1 MKICILTIATNRYL
15 RFFEPLR
22 ASIARQFLPGHEIR
36 HLLFTNHAVE
46 SSQTLRTHRIAHEP
60 WPLPTLRRYEHF
72 LAEKDFILDH
82 DYCFYMDADMR
93 VDRRVGDE
101 ILGDMVAVRHPY
113 QSFLPVAKR
122 TYERDP
128 RSLAC
133 VPVGQG
139 TTYYAGGFQGGRTA
153 AFMEM
158 AAVLSARIRDDTE
171 RGIVAVWHDES
182 HLNRYLVDHP
192 PSVSL
197 SPAYCFPEEWYHTG
211 QPHAGD
217 ALDPKIV
224 ALQKNHVAVRRNVV
238 LPAASAHGEQTS
250 SDRSDERAEPAIAD
264 PGDPIRRWI
273 ETAVPVATD
282 EQHCL
287 EIGCAR
293 TRYLAVLG
301 RLGYVV
307 HGVDSS
313 PAVKRMPEAF
323 QAMQSRAG
331 EFTQCDLM
339 TWSPSRQYD
348 LVCSFGSLQRFVDWP
363 WLLEKHAALVSPGGL
378 LLIETPNFA
387 GRLQRCLHGLLDA
400 ADLDLHHRGAMDS
413 RGWARVLDRLGYE
426 VVSHGPLG
434 RFDFSPESSSDGLV
448 GRVGRGLVGIARPF
462 LRLLPPSP
470 AVSPSITLVARRRA
484 GCGRRPMAMGCIA
497 LTMISRRDSSGLS
510 EAVVPS

>member
-15 RFFEPLR
+15 KFIEPLR
-22 ASIARQFLPGHEIR
+22 ASIARQFLPGHDIR
-36 HLLFTNHAVE
+36 HLLFTNHAVGP
-46 SSQTLRTHRIAHEP
+46 SQTLRVHRIAHEP

-72 LAEKDFILDH
+72 LAEKEFILDH

-93 VDRRVGDE
+93 VDRGVGDE

-122 TYERDP
+122 TYERNP

-158 AAVLSARIRDDTE
+158 AAVLAARIRDDTE

-217 ALDPKIV
+217 ALEPKIV
-224 ALQKNHVAVRRNVV
+224 ALQKNHVAVRRTVV
-238 LPAASAHGEQTS
+238 LSGASAPVEQTS
-250 SDRSDERAEPAIAD
+250 LDQSNEHTEPAIAA
-264 PGDPIRRWI
+264 PGDPIRLWI
-273 ETAVPVATD
+273 ETAVPVVAD

-287 EIGCAR
+287 EIGCAQS
-293 TRYLAVLG
+293 RYLAVLG

-313 PAVKRMPEAF
+313 SAVERMPEAF
-323 QAMQSRAG
+323 RAMQIRIG
-331 EFTQCDLM
+331 EFTQCDLT

-348 LVCSFGSLQRFVDWP
+348 IVCSFGFLQRFIDWP

-378 LLIETPNFA
+378 LLIETPNGA
-387 GRLQRCLHGLLDA
+387 GKLQLRLHGLLDA
-400 ADLDLHHRGAMDS
+400 AEFDRHHRGAMDS
-413 RGWARVLDRLGYE
+413 RGWALVLDRLGFE

-434 RFDFSPESSSDGLV
+434 RFDFFTESSPHGLI
-448 GRVGRGLVGIARPF
+448 GCVGRGLVGLARPF
-462 LRLLPPSP
+462 LRLLPPSR
-470 AVSPSITLVARRRA
+470 AVSPSITLVARRR
-484 GCGRRPMAMGCIA
+484 
-497 LTMISRRDSSGLS
+497 L
-510 EAVVPS
+510 

>member
-1 MKICILTIATNRYL
+1 MKLCILTIATNRYL
-15 RFFEPLR
+15 RFVEPLR
-22 ASIARQFLPGHEIR
+22 ASTARHFLPGHEIR

-93 VDRRVGDE
+93 IDGRVGDE
-101 ILGDMVAVRHPY
+101 ILGDIVAVRHPY

-122 TYERDP
+122 TYERNP

-133 VPVGQG
+133 VPIGQG
-139 TTYYAGGFQGGRTA
+139 TTYYAGGFQGGRSA

-158 AAVLSARIRDDTE
+158 AAVLAARIRDDTE

-217 ALDPKIV
+217 ALEPKIV
-224 ALQKNHVAVRRNVV
+224 ALQKNHAAVRRNVV
-238 LPAASAHGEQTS
+238 LSGASADVEQTS
-250 SDRSDERAEPAIAD
+250 SDHSNEHSEPAIAD
-264 PGDPIRRWI
+264 SGDPIRRWI
-273 ETAVPVATD
+273 ETAVPVVAD

-293 TRYLAVLG
+293 TRHLAVLG

-313 PAVKRMPEAF
+313 SVVERMSEAF
-323 QAMQSRAG
+323 RAMQIRTG
-331 EFTQCDLM
+331 EFTQCDCM

-348 LVCSFGSLQRFVDWP
+348 VVSSFGFLQRFVDWP
-363 WLLEKHAALVSPGGL
+363 WLLEKHAALVAPGGL
-378 LLIETPNFA
+378 LLIETPNSA
-387 GRLQRCLHGLLDA
+387 GGLQRHLHGLLDGPEN
-400 ADLDLHHRGAMDS
+400 DRHHRGAMDS
-413 RGWARVLDRLGYE
+413 RGWARVLERLGWE

-434 RFDFSPESSSDGLV
+434 RFDFSTESSPDGLV
-448 GRVGRGLVGIARPF
+448 GCVGRGLVGLARPF
-462 LRLLPPSP
+462 LQLLPPSR
-470 AVSPSITLVARRRA
+470 AVSPYITLVARRR
-484 GCGRRPMAMGCIA
+484 
-497 LTMISRRDSSGLS
+497 
-510 EAVVPS
+510 V

>member
-15 RFFEPLR
+15 RFVEPLR

-82 DYCFYMDADMR
+82 DYCFYLDADMR

-101 ILGDMVAVRHPY
+101 ILGDIVAVRHPY

-122 TYERDP
+122 TYERNP

-158 AAVLSARIRDDTE
+158 AAVLAARIRDDTE
-171 RGIVAVWHDES
+171 RGVVAVWHDES

-211 QPHAGD
+211 QPHVGD
-217 ALDPKIV
+217 ALEPKIV
-224 ALQKNHVAVRRNVV
+224 ALQKNHVAVRRNLV
-238 LPAASAHGEQTS
+238 LSGASVPVEQTS
-250 SDRSDERAEPAIAD
+250 SDQSNEHAESTIAD
-264 PGDPIRRWI
+264 PGDPIRLWI
-273 ETAVPVATD
+273 ETAVPVATR

-287 EIGCAR
+287 EIGCDR

-313 PAVKRMPEAF
+313 PAVEQIPEAF
-323 QAMQSRAG
+323 REMQIRTG
-331 EFTQCDLM
+331 DFTQCDLM

-348 LVCSFGSLQRFVDWP
+348 VVCSFGYLQRFVDWP
-363 WLLEKHAALVSPGGL
+363 WLLEKHAALVAPGGL
-378 LLIETPNFA
+378 LLIETPNCA
-387 GRLQRCLHGLLDA
+387 RRLQRRLHGLLDRPN
-400 ADLDLHHRGAMDS
+400 LDDDHRGAMDS
-413 RGWARVLDRLGYE
+413 RGWAKVLDRLGYE

-434 RFDFSPESSSDGLV
+434 RFDFSSESSPHGLV
-448 GRVGRGLVGIARPF
+448 GCVGRALVGLARPF
-462 LRLLPPSP
+462 LRLLPPSRT
-470 AVSPSITLVARRRA
+470 ASPYITLVARHRA
-484 GCGRRPMAMGCIA
+484 
-497 LTMISRRDSSGLS
+497 
-510 EAVVPS
+510 

>member
-15 RFFEPLR
+15 RFVEPLR
-22 ASIARQFLPGHEIR
+22 ASIARHFLLGHEIR
-36 HLLFTNHAVE
+36 QLLFTNHAVE

-72 LAEKDFILDH
+72 LTEKEFILDH

-93 VDRRVGDE
+93 VDGPVGDE
-101 ILGDMVAVRHPY
+101 ILGDIVAVRHPY
-113 QSFLPVAKR
+113 QSFLQVTKM
-122 TYERDP
+122 TYERNP
-128 RSLAC
+128 RSLAY

-139 TTYYAGGFQGGRTA
+139 TTYYAGGFHGGRTA

-158 AAVLSARIRDDTE
+158 AEVLAARIRGDTG

-217 ALDPKIV
+217 ALEPMIV
-224 ALQKNHVAVRRNVV
+224 ALRKNHKAVRRNLV
-238 LPAASAHGEQTS
+238 LSVASAPVEQTL
-250 SDRSDERAEPAIAD
+250 SDRSGKHGEPAIAE

-273 ETAVPVATD
+273 ETTVPVATR

-287 EIGCAR
+287 EIGCER

-301 RLGYVV
+301 RHGYVV

-313 PAVKRMPEAF
+313 PAVERMPEAF
-323 QAMQSRAG
+323 RAMQICTG
-331 EFTQCDLM
+331 DFTQCDWM
-339 TWSPSRQYD
+339 TWSPPRQYD
-348 LVCSFGSLQRFVDWP
+348 VVCSFCFLQRFVDWP
-363 WLLEKHAALVSPGGL
+363 WLLEKHAALVAPGGL
-378 LLIETPNFA
+378 LLIETPNVA
-387 GRLQRCLHGLLDA
+387 GMLQRRLHGLLDGLEI
-400 ADLDLHHRGAMDS
+400 DHHHRGAMDS
-413 RGWARVLDRLGYE
+413 RGWARVLDRLGWE

-434 RFDFSPESSSDGLV
+434 RFDFSPESSPDGLR
-448 GRVGRGLVGIARPF
+448 GRVGRGLVGLARPF
-462 LRLLPPSP
+462 LRLLPPSR
-470 AVSPSITLVARRRA
+470 AASPSITLVARRR
-484 GCGRRPMAMGCIA
+484 M
-497 LTMISRRDSSGLS
+497 
-510 EAVVPS
+510 

>member
-1 MKICILTIATNRYL
+1 MKLCILTIATNRYL
-15 RFFEPLR
+15 RFVEPLR
-22 ASIARQFLPGHEIR
+22 ASIARHFLPGHEIR

-82 DYCFYMDADMR
+82 DSCFYMDADMR
-93 VDRRVGDE
+93 IDGRVGDE
-101 ILGDMVAVRHPY
+101 ILGDIVAVRHPY

-122 TYERDP
+122 TYERNP

-133 VPVGQG
+133 VPIGQG
-139 TTYYAGGFQGGRTA
+139 TTYYAGGFQGGRSA

-158 AAVLSARIRDDTE
+158 AAVLAARIRDDTE

-217 ALDPKIV
+217 ALEPKIV
-224 ALQKNHVAVRRNVV
+224 ALQKNHAAVRRNVV
-238 LPAASAHGEQTS
+238 PSLASAAVEQTS
-250 SDRSDERAEPAIAD
+250 SDHSNEHSEPAIAD
-264 PGDPIRRWI
+264 SGDPIRRWI
-273 ETAVPVATD
+273 ETAVPVVAD

-293 TRYLAVLG
+293 TRHLAVLG

-313 PAVKRMPEAF
+313 SVVERMSEAF
-323 QAMQSRAG
+323 HAMQIRTG
-331 EFTQCDLM
+331 EFTQCDCM

-348 LVCSFGSLQRFVDWP
+348 VVSSFGFLQRFVDWP
-363 WLLEKHAALVSPGGL
+363 WLLEKHAALVAPGGL
-378 LLIETPNFA
+378 LLIETPNSA
-387 GRLQRCLHGLLDA
+387 GGLQRHLHGLLDGPEN
-400 ADLDLHHRGAMDS
+400 DRHHRGAMDS
-413 RGWARVLDRLGYE
+413 RGWARVLERLGWE

-434 RFDFSPESSSDGLV
+434 RFDFSTESSPDGLV
-448 GRVGRGLVGIARPF
+448 GCVGRGLVGLARPF
-462 LRLLPPSP
+462 LQLLPPSR
-470 AVSPSITLVARRRA
+470 AVSPYITLVARRR
-484 GCGRRPMAMGCIA
+484 
-497 LTMISRRDSSGLS
+497 
-510 EAVVPS
+510 V

>member
-15 RFFEPLR
+15 RFVEPLR
-22 ASIARQFLPGHEIR
+22 ASIARHFLPGHEIR

-82 DYCFYMDADMR
+82 DSCFYMDADMR
-93 VDRRVGDE
+93 IDGRVGDE
-101 ILGDMVAVRHPY
+101 ILGDIVAVRHPY

-122 TYERDP
+122 TYERNP

-133 VPVGQG
+133 VPIGQG
-139 TTYYAGGFQGGRTA
+139 TTYYAGGFQGGRSA

-158 AAVLSARIRDDTE
+158 AAVLAARIRDDTE

-217 ALDPKIV
+217 ALEPKIV
-224 ALQKNHVAVRRNVV
+224 ALQKNHAAVRRNVV
-238 LPAASAHGEQTS
+238 PSLASAAVEQTS
-250 SDRSDERAEPAIAD
+250 SDHSNEHSEPAIAD
-264 PGDPIRRWI
+264 SGDPIRRWI
-273 ETAVPVATD
+273 ETAVPVVAD

-293 TRYLAVLG
+293 TRHLAVLG

-313 PAVKRMPEAF
+313 SVVERMSEAF
-323 QAMQSRAG
+323 HAMQIRTG
-331 EFTQCDLM
+331 EFTQCDCM

-348 LVCSFGSLQRFVDWP
+348 VVSSFGFLQRFVDWP
-363 WLLEKHAALVSPGGL
+363 WLLEKHAALVAPGGL
-378 LLIETPNFA
+378 LLIETPNSA
-387 GRLQRCLHGLLDA
+387 GGLQRHLHGLLDGPEN
-400 ADLDLHHRGAMDS
+400 DRHHRGAMDS
-413 RGWARVLDRLGYE
+413 RGWARVLERLGWE

-434 RFDFSPESSSDGLV
+434 RFDFSTESSPDGLV
-448 GRVGRGLVGIARPF
+448 GCVGRGLVGLARPF
-462 LRLLPPSP
+462 LQLLPPSR
-470 AVSPSITLVARRRA
+470 AVSPYITLVARRR
-484 GCGRRPMAMGCIA
+484 
-497 LTMISRRDSSGLS
+497 
-510 EAVVPS
+510 V

>member
-1 MKICILTIATNRYL
+1 MRICILTIATNQYL

-22 ASIARQFLPGHEIR
+22 ASIARHFLPGHEIR

-46 SSQTLRTHRIAHEP
+46 PSQTLRVHRIAHEP
-60 WPLPTLRRYEHF
+60 WPLPTLRRYEQF
-72 LAEKDFILDH
+72 FAEKDFILDH

-101 ILGDMVAVRHPY
+101 ILGDIVAVRHPY
-113 QSFLPVAKR
+113 QSFLPAAKM
-122 TYERDP
+122 TYERNP

-153 AFMEM
+153 AFIDM

-217 ALDPKIV
+217 VLEPMIV
-224 ALQKNHVAVRRNVV
+224 ALQKNHKAVRRNLVPSV
-238 LPAASAHGEQTS
+238 ASAPVEQTL
-250 SDRSDERAEPAIAD
+250 SDRSGEHGEPAIAE

-273 ETAVPVATD
+273 ETTVPVATR
-282 EQHCL
+282 EQQCL
-287 EIGCAR
+287 EIGCER

-313 PAVKRMPEAF
+313 PAVERMPEAF
-323 QAMQSRAG
+323 RAMQICTG
-331 EFTQCDLM
+331 DFTQCDCM
-339 TWSPSRQYD
+339 TWSPPRQYD
-348 LVCSFGSLQRFVDWP
+348 VVCSFGFLQRFVDWP
-363 WLLEKHAALVSPGGL
+363 WLLEKHAALVAPGGL
-378 LLIETPNFA
+378 LLIETPNVA
-387 GRLQRCLHGLLDA
+387 GMLQRRLHGLLDGPEI
-400 ADLDLHHRGAMDS
+400 DHHHRGAMDS
-413 RGWARVLDRLGYE
+413 RGWARVLDRLGWE

-434 RFDFSPESSSDGLV
+434 RFDFSPESSPDGLR
-448 GRVGRGLVGIARPF
+448 GCVGRGLVGLARPF
-462 LRLLPPSP
+462 LRLLPPSR
-470 AVSPSITLVARRRA
+470 AVSPYITLVARRR
-484 GCGRRPMAMGCIA
+484 
-497 LTMISRRDSSGLS
+497 
-510 EAVVPS
+510 V

>member
-1 MKICILTIATNRYL
+1 MRICILTIATNQYL

-22 ASIARQFLPGHEIR
+22 ASIARHFLPGHEIR

-46 SSQTLRTHRIAHEP
+46 PSQTLRVHRIALEP

-101 ILGDMVAVRHPY
+101 IVGDAVAVRHPY
-113 QSFLPVAKR
+113 QSFLPAAKM
-122 TYERDP
+122 TYERNP

-153 AFMEM
+153 AFIDM
-158 AAVLSARIRDDTE
+158 AAVLAARIRDDTE

-217 ALDPKIV
+217 ALEPKIV

-238 LPAASAHGEQTS
+238 LSAASTHGEQAC
-250 SDRSDERAEPAIAD
+250 SDRSDNHRGPPIAA

-273 ETAVPVATD
+273 EAAVPIAAG

-293 TRYLAVLG
+293 PRYLAVLG

-313 PAVKRMPEAF
+313 PAVERLPEECRT
-323 QAMQSRAG
+323 MQIRAG
-331 EFTQCDLM
+331 EFTQCDFM
-339 TWSPSRQYD
+339 TWSPARQYD
-348 LVCSFGSLQRFVDWP
+348 LVCSFGFLQRFIDWP
-363 WLLEKHAALVSPGGL
+363 WLLEKHGALLAPGGL

-387 GRLQRCLHGLLDA
+387 GRLQRRLHGLLDA
-400 ADLDLHHRGAMDS
+400 TDLDLHHRGAMDS

-434 RFDFSPESSSDGLV
+434 RFDFSPESSPDGLV

-462 LRLLPPSP
+462 LRLLPPRR
-470 AVSPSITLVARRRA
+470 AVSPSITLAARRRA
-484 GCGRRPMAMGCIA
+484 
-497 LTMISRRDSSGLS
+497 
-510 EAVVPS
+510 

>member
-15 RFFEPLR
+15 RFVEPLR
-22 ASIARQFLPGHEIR
+22 ASIARHFLPGHEIR

-46 SSQTLRTHRIAHEP
+46 SSQTLRVHRIAHEP

-82 DYCFYMDADMR
+82 DSCFYMDADMR
-93 VDRRVGDE
+93 IDRRVGDE
-101 ILGDMVAVRHPY
+101 ILGDIVAVRHPY

-122 TYERDP
+122 TYERNQ

-133 VPVGQG
+133 VPIGQG

-158 AAVLSARIRDDTE
+158 AAVLAARIRDDTE

-217 ALDPKIV
+217 ALEPKIV
-224 ALQKNHVAVRRNVV
+224 ALQKNHVAVRRNRV
-238 LPAASAHGEQTS
+238 LSESSSPVEQTS
-250 SDRSDERAEPAIAD
+250 RDQSNEHAEPAIAD
-264 PGDPIRRWI
+264 PCDPIRRWV
-273 ETAVPVATD
+273 ETAVPVVAD

-293 TRYLAVLG
+293 TRHLAVLG

-313 PAVKRMPEAF
+313 PAVERMPDAF
-323 QAMQSRAG
+323 HAMQIRTG
-331 EFTQCDLM
+331 EFTQCDCM

-348 LVCSFGSLQRFVDWP
+348 LVCSFGFLQRFVDWP
-363 WLLEKHAALVSPGGL
+363 WLLEKHAALVAPGGL
-378 LLIETPNFA
+378 LLIETPNSA
-387 GRLQRCLHGLLDA
+387 GGLQRHLHGLLDGPG
-400 ADLDLHHRGAMDS
+400 LDRQHRGAMDS
-413 RGWARVLDRLGYE
+413 RGWARVLERLGWE

-434 RFDFSPESSSDGLV
+434 RFDFSTESSPDGLA
-448 GRVGRGLVGIARPF
+448 GCIGRGLVGLARPF
-462 LRLLPPSP
+462 LQLLPPSR
-470 AVSPSITLVARRRA
+470 AASPYITLVARRRA
-484 GCGRRPMAMGCIA
+484 
-497 LTMISRRDSSGLS
+497 
-510 EAVVPS
+510 